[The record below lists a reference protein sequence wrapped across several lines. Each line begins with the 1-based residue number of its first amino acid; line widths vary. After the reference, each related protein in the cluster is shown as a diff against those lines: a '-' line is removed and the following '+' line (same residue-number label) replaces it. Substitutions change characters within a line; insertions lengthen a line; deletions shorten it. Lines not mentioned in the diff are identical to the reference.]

1 MKPLPLFLATF
12 GSAFLLFFGL
22 AAGALMVVPVL
33 ANVINPGPEYQPQLP
48 LSPDRTEEFF
58 SIEKNPGRKLFPEQ
72 NTLQDIPVTGQNRII
87 IPSIGVD
94 VPIEM
99 SPSLEDEDV
108 IETLNFGAA
117 LYPNGVLPGR
127 LGNTFIAAHSTG
139 VAWHGKYRFAFL
151 RVNELEP
158 GNLLYLDYNGT
169 RYTYEMTD
177 KDIIVP
183 TPDYRIES
191 GRPVPTMSLM
201 ACWPLWSTQKRMIIN
216 SELVSVTKLTAPASN

>member
-1 MKPLPLFLATF
+1 MKQLYLFLATF

-33 ANVINPGPEYQPQLP
+33 AQVINPGPEYVPQLP
-48 LSPDRTEEFF
+48 LSADREEEFF
-58 SIEKNPGRKLFPEQ
+58 SIEKNPGRKLYPEQ
-72 NTLQDIPVTGQNRII
+72 NTIADIPVTGQNRII
-87 IPSIGVD
+87 IPSIDVD

-99 SPSLEDEDV
+99 SPSLEDDD
-108 IETLNFGAA
+108 IIKTLNFGAA
-117 LYPNGVLPGR
+117 VYPNGVLPGR

-151 RVNELEP
+151 RINELEP
-158 GNLLYLDYNGT
+158 GNLLYLDFNGT
-169 RYTYEMTD
+169 RYIYEMTD
-177 KDIIVP
+177 RDIITP

-216 SELVSVTKLTAPASN
+216 AELTSVTQLTEVAS